1 MICFMG
7 GKMVKRFIILSVL
20 LVFTSTLFSQ
30 TTGKIKGRVTDAT
43 TGEAMPFANVY
54 IEGTT
59 MGAATNMDGE
69 YVIMNVPVGACI
81 LVASV
86 IGYANSKVND
96 VKISVNMT
104 TTINFKLSTS
114 VMKGEEVV
122 VTAKRPVIERDMT
135 SSGKRMSGK
144 EITQTATKNYQEV
157 VASQAGASETK
168 GRSGGLHI
176 RGGRNDEVVYI
187 VDGINTTD
195 PVNGQAGAIVDNN
208 AISEM
213 LLISGGFEAEYGK
226 AMSGV
231 VNIVTS
237 EGSVKPS
244 GTLKYT
250 TDGIF
255 PRSKNLLSNLLSRD
269 TVQKTDTFAIN
280 SDAVFNQGNNFGYND
295 ISFTYGGPVFKMK
308 KFNFFTSLG
317 YNGYSP
323 SYLPHTDNMQQR
335 GTFKLSYKI
344 NNKMKTTLSSNYGY
358 TEGHGY
364 SHYSS
369 RGAWEEDVAFYNR
382 GNSQINVKFNHSVNS
397 KTFYNVNIGRFNT
410 YTNSASQT
418 EVEDNSFLGKVF
430 GRHICRD
437 YRDFREIGTGLPWVS
452 LAYDSGWYNPKTKEW
467 RTVNGV
473 EWSEEKAW
481 RCYYEN
487 VAKWGHTDV
496 ETGDWVWNGG
506 LKATDIRD
514 AYVSRYYQNTSYA
527 VGKDSAALTSD
538 DNIIYKIDDTTF
550 IYSHRFNLG
559 NYIDDVRKYI
569 SDTTGTFDA
578 DSFEPSGNLSMMRYN
593 SDEWGMFSYYFDP
606 RWSSRNTV
614 RWTGNFQ
621 MTSQMNK
628 YNEVKIG
635 GELEKYELKYTS
647 LAFINTNP
655 YMDYYNKEPIT
666 AAGYIS
672 DKIEYEDM
680 VLKLGIRAD
689 YFNPV
694 DSFYIRLDSLQAG
707 KEEVQAKYDFSPRF
721 GISYAVSDKAV
732 MYANYGHFFQPLNFA
747 DIYQNLDADITNGWP
762 TIGNPNLPPQK
773 EIMYETGFKYAM
785 TPDFAVDISG
795 YFKDIKTLLTTR
807 SMTTVFKKKLASYTV
822 YELYDFAVVKGFE
835 IAFIKRSSEY
845 LSGSLSYGYQQARG
859 TGSSKGEAFELYQYS
874 GSGAPPNREF
884 PLEFDIPHTIK
895 SNVNLYLPEGFG
907 PGIMKV
913 KILSDL
919 NANVQFG
926 YSTGAPYTP
935 SDAKAGTGEIGSR
948 RMPSIVTTD
957 MRVDKGFLVG
967 GKRLSMFMTV
977 NNLFNVK
984 NVLYVY
990 ASSGRGDIPGFPA
1003 AYDSTYWAGLYDN
1016 YLNESDG
1023 YRELFGYTSA
1033 KDMYDTRLAL
1043 WKRYYDNPYNFS
1055 SPRIIQVGL
1064 EFKF

>member
-1 MICFMG
+1 MG
-7 GKMVKRFIILSVL
+7 GKMAKRFIILGIF
-20 LVFTSTLFSQ
+20 LVFTSTLFAQ
-30 TTGKIKGRVTDAT
+30 TTGKIKGRVTDASS
-43 TGEAMPFANVY
+43 GEAMPFANVY

-69 YVIMNVPVGACI
+69 YVIMNVPVGTYT

-86 IGYANSKVND
+86 MGYANSKVND
-96 VKISVNMT
+96 VIVSVNMT
-104 TTINFKLSTS
+104 TPINFRLSTS
-114 VMKGEEVV
+114 AIKGEEVV

-144 EITQTATKNYQEV
+144 EITQTATKNYQQV

-168 GRSGGLHI
+168 GRSAGLHI

-195 PVNGQAGAIVDNN
+195 PVNGQAGAIIDNN

-213 LLISGGFEAEYGK
+213 LTITGGFEAEYGK

-255 PRSKNLLSNLLSRD
+255 PRSKNLLSNLLRRD
-269 TVQKTDTFAIN
+269 TMPTKDTLAIN

-308 KFNFFTSLG
+308 KLNFFTSLG
-317 YNGYSP
+317 YEGYSP
-323 SYLPHTDNMQQR
+323 SYLPHTDDMQQR
-335 GTFKLSYKI
+335 GTLKLSYKI
-344 NNKMKTTLSSNYGY
+344 NNKMKTTLSSNYAY

-364 SHYSS
+364 SHGFS
-369 RGAWEEDVAFYNR
+369 RGAWLDDLPFYNK
-382 GNSQINVKFNHSVNS
+382 GNSQINIKLNHSINS
-397 KTFYNVNIGRFNT
+397 KTFYNINIGRFNT

-418 EVEDNSFLGKVF
+418 AVEDNSFMGKVF
-430 GRHICRD
+430 GRHTCRD
-437 YRDFREIGTGLPWVS
+437 YRDFKEIGTYLPWVS
-452 LAYDSGWYNPKTKEW
+452 LAFDSGWYNPKTKEW

-473 EWSEEKAW
+473 EWNAEMAWRYYYEKAGM
-481 RCYYEN
+481 
-487 VAKWGHTDV
+487 GHTDG
-496 ETGDWVWNGG
+496 EGNWAWNSG

-514 AYVSRYYQNTSYA
+514 AYARRYYQNTSYA
-527 VGKDSAALTSD
+527 EGKDEAALTED
-538 DNIIYKIDDTTF
+538 DSIIYRIDDSTF
-550 IYSHRFNLG
+550 IYSHKFNLG
-559 NYIDDVRKYI
+559 NYIADVRKYI
-569 SDTTGTFDA
+569 SDTTGAFDA
-578 DSFEPSGNLSMMRYN
+578 DSFEPSGNLSMIRYN
-593 SDEWGMFSYYFDP
+593 AGEWGMFGYYFSP
-606 RWSSRNTV
+606 QWNSRNTV
-614 RWTGNFQ
+614 RWSGSFQ

-628 YNEVKIG
+628 YNEVKVG
-635 GELEKYELKYTS
+635 GELERYELKYTS
-647 LAFINTNP
+647 FAFINTNP
-655 YMDYYNKEPIT
+655 YMDHYNKNPIT
-666 AAGYIS
+666 SAGYVS

-707 KEEVQAKYDFSPRF
+707 KEEVKAKYDFSPRF

-732 MYANYGHFFQPLNFA
+732 MYANYGHFFQPLNFS

-807 SMTTVFKKKLASYTV
+807 SMTTVQNKKLASYSV

-835 IAFIKRSSEY
+835 VAFIKRASEY

-895 SNVNLYLPEGFG
+895 SNLNFYLPEGFG
-907 PGIMKV
+907 PKVLRV

-919 NANVQFG
+919 NTNVQFG

-935 SDAKAGTGEIGSR
+935 SDAKAGTGEIGSK
-948 RMPSIVTTD
+948 RMPSIMTTD
-957 MRVDKGFLVG
+957 MRIDKGFLVG
-967 GKRLSMFMTV
+967 GKRLSVFMTV

-984 NVLYVY
+984 NVMYVY
-990 ASSGRGDIPGFPA
+990 TTSGRADIPSFPA
-1003 AYDSTYWAGLYDN
+1003 AYDSTTWKVEYAN
-1016 YLNESDG
+1016 YLNRSDG
-1023 YRELFGYTSA
+1023 YRELMGYTSA
-1033 KDMYDTRLAL
+1033 RDMYDKYLAL
-1043 WKRYYDNPYNFS
+1043 WKRYYDSPYNYS
-1055 SPRIIQVGL
+1055 APRFIQVGL